1 MKYLWS
7 KTVHS
12 RQVALTILVLLC
24 IWEISVRALGVR
36 EFMLPAPSKIIV
48 EFFQSPGYL
57 LMQSLSTLETTVVGF
72 VLAVVLGVVI
82 AIGIVSFQF
91 LDRTLYSLLVALN
104 AVPKVALAPLFRSEE
119 HTSELQSIMRI
130 SYAVFCLQKKTK

>member
-7 KTVHS
+7 KKENS

-48 EFFQSPGYL
+48 DFFHSPGYL
-57 LMQSLSTLETTVVGF
+57 LIQSQSPMETPVVGF
-72 VLAVVLGVVI
+72 VLIVVIVVVI
-82 AIGIVSFQF
+82 ACGFVSF
-91 LDRTLYSLLVALN
+91 LILYQMFHSSSVG
-104 AVPKVALAPLFRSEE
+104 
-119 HTSELQSIMRI
+119 
-130 SYAVFCLQKKTK
+130 

>member
-7 KTVHS
+7 KTEHS

-82 AIGIVSFQF
+82 
-91 LDRTLYSLLVALN
+91 
-104 AVPKVALAPLFRSEE
+104 RSEE
-119 HTSELQSIMRI
+119 RRVGKECVSKCRSRWSPYH
-130 SYAVFCLQKKTK
+130 